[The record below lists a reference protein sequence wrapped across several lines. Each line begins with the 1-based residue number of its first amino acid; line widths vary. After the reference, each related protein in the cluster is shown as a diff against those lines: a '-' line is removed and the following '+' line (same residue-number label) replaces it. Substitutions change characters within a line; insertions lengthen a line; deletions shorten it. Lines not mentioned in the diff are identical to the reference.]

1 MSKNNENKKEKKVS
15 WVVASVSLG
24 IFLLFLFVAL
34 SFFVCRNHENVFV
47 KKITARI
54 PFPAVV
60 VDYYHF
66 VSLSNID
73 EDLQSVKN
81 FYENQDFSKE
91 GLLVDFSTED
101 GKKRLKIKE
110 KDIFNKLIADKV
122 IELAAKEKNI
132 IITEE
137 DVDQNVS
144 RKIKEFG
151 NEEKI
156 RNNLE
161 KLYGWDMDDFK
172 KKIVRPSL
180 YRDEMEKIIQ
190 TEYRQ
195 KENEKQEDKMQ
206 QAWEKLL
213 AGGDFSSVVM
223 EFSQG
228 ETVNRGG
235 ELGWFSRDQILDE
248 LAEASFSLKEGGRSG
263 VIESELGY
271 HIVEVEEK
279 KIENNEE
286 LVRVRQI
293 FRPKMNLS
301 DWLGEEMKKRKI
313 WVVVD
318 GYFWDFSSGAVE
330 FSDSNLREFE
340 QGEDNF
346 VL

>member
-1 MSKNNENKKEKKVS
+1 MSKNGENKKEKKVS
-15 WVVASVSLG
+15 RQVVAVSLG
-24 IFLLFLFVAL
+24 IFLLLIFVAL
-34 SFFVCRNHENVFV
+34 SFFVCRNHENGFA

-54 PFPAVV
+54 PFPAVA

-66 VSLSNID
+66 VSLSNLN

-91 GLLVDFSTED
+91 GLRVDFSTED
-101 GKKRLKIKE
+101 GKKRLKMKE
-110 KDIFNKLIADKV
+110 KDVLNKLIADRV

-137 DVDQNVS
+137 DVNQNVS
-144 RKIKEFG
+144 RKIEEFG

-156 RNNLE
+156 KNNLE
-161 KLYGWDMDDFK
+161 KLYGWNMDDFK

-190 TEYRQ
+190 TEYKQ
-195 KENEKQEDKMQ
+195 KENDRQKDKMQ
-206 QAWEKLL
+206 QAWEKLSK
-213 AGGDFSSVVM
+213 GEDFSSVVM

-228 ETVNRGG
+228 ETVEQGG
-235 ELGWFSRDQILDE
+235 ELGWFSREQILDE

-263 VIESELGY
+263 VVESELGY

-279 KIENNEE
+279 KIEDNEE
-286 LVRVRQI
+286 LIRVRQI
-293 FRPKMNLS
+293 FRPKMNLN
-301 DWLGEEMKKRKI
+301 DWLKEEMKKRKI
-313 WVVVD
+313 WIFID
-318 GYFWDFSSGAVE
+318 GYFWDLSSGSVE

-340 QGEDNF
+340 QSEESF